1 MNASHNC
8 SSSEVALSFNALSIS
23 SLHPPTA
30 ILTNVS
36 GFVVKGGITAVLGPS
51 ASGKSVLLQT
61 LSGRRTEFHINGKVV
76 FNGMSIHPNNL
87 SNEIS
92 YVPQDSFLLGEL
104 TPRETLRNALLMKR
118 QCTEE
123 ESAVEIDNLLK
134 KFGLSSV
141 ADNLIG
147 TIFVRGLSGGEK
159 KRVEICSE
167 LISCVTAVEPAVL
180 LLDEPT
186 SGLDGSVAF
195 EVLTTIKDILKS
207 KKGLISVILTIHQPN
222 KRILDLFDHIMLLG
236 GSDSA
241 RGGIREEEGKGMLFF
256 GTLEES
262 ISYFTKLGFPP
273 PEIYTPTDVFLQV
286 TDSNFRD
293 CNDHQD
299 FEGQFHCSAL
309 SIKLRHFLKEIERN
323 GVYDD
328 VDKHRENNS
337 AVMEAVEE
345 GNGDS
350 RLVKSY
356 HRVEPSD
363 NVRIDSLHSDDDP
376 EDHPINDD
384 SFCNSLQFY
393 CRQYYILTYRE
404 FTLACRDLS
413 LYYLQF
419 ILSAGFGVMIGA
431 VFFQLRYV
439 INNRI
444 TDVPGGVLWI
454 VMMMIYI
461 HIFKVY
467 HLSQANKR
475 FSHEISNN
483 TYSVVVY
490 WLAELS
496 STAVLVLSFIPP
508 TIIAYFMI
516 GLPGEAFPYFFFLLW
531 LVMCFLLFASF

>member
-1 MNASHNC
+1 MSLNPKY
-8 SSSEVALSFNALSIS
+8 SSGDVALSFNALSIS
-23 SLHPPTA
+23 SLHPPRP

-36 GFVVKGGITAVLGPS
+36 GFVVKGGITAILGPS
-51 ASGKSVLLQT
+51 ASGKSVLLQA
-61 LSGRRTEFHINGKVV
+61 LSARRPELHITGKTI
-76 FNGMSIHPNNL
+76 FYGMPSDPNCL

-118 QCTEE
+118 PCPEE

-141 ADNLIG
+141 ADNMIG

-167 LISCVTAVEPAVL
+167 LISCVTAVEPAIL

-186 SGLDGSVAF
+186 SGLDGSIAF
-195 EVLTTIKDILKS
+195 EVLTAIKDILKS
-207 KKGLISVILTIHQPN
+207 KQGLVSVILTIHQPN

-236 GSDSA
+236 
-241 RGGIREEEGKGMLFF
+241 RGRDGKEDGNGMLFF

-262 ISYFTKLGFPP
+262 IHYFTKLGFPP

-293 CNDHQD
+293 NNENQD
-299 FEGQFHCSAL
+299 FEGQFHCSSL
-309 SIKLRHFLKEIERN
+309 SIKLDHFLNEIERN
-323 GVYDD
+323 GMYHAFETHPSNDGSRV
-328 VDKHRENNS
+328 
-337 AVMEAVEE
+337 EAIEE

-350 RLVKSY
+350 RLLKSY

-363 NVRIDSLHSDDDP
+363 AVVPVSALHNG
-376 EDHPINDD
+376 DHP
-384 SFCNSLQFY
+384 FYKELKGETFFNSLQFY
-393 CRQYYILTYRE
+393 WRQYYLLTYRE

-419 ILSAGFGVMIGA
+419 VLAAGFGVMIGA

-475 FSHEISNN
+475 FNHEINNN
-483 TYSVVVY
+483 TYHIVIY

-496 STAVLVLSFIPP
+496 STAVLLLSFIPP

-516 GLPGEAFPYFFFLLW
+516 GLPGEAYPYFFFLLW
-531 LVMCFLLFASF
+531 MVRLYHF